1 MENNMEFTVKWII
14 NGEITLK
21 AKNKEIAETKI
32 KNQLKSLVDE
42 NNETF
47 TELGAKAIQ
56 GSANM
61 KS

>member
-1 MENNMEFTVKWII
+1 MEFTVKWII